1 MILLKN
7 IKAVAFI
14 AILIV
19 LPLYASEKCTFS
31 NDHLLHDK
39 YKENEAVSI
48 FKVFSKT
55 NEVKGVLKN
64 NNVFSAK
71 YWNCNHYGVQAM
83 MIIGPQIETIPEDL
97 NEQTLQL
104 AKAVLSSA
112 ELELIKNSL
121 GDKKLLLSSTPEKL
135 YIKSND
141 YSEFYVSYYVVND
154 VIFIEIKLYRG

>member
-1 MILLKN
+1 MILLGN
-7 IKAVAFI
+7 IKALAFI
-14 AILIV
+14 SILIV
-19 LPLYASEKCTFS
+19 LPLYASEKCTFA
-31 NDHLLHDK
+31 NDHVLYEK

-64 NNVFSAK
+64 NNVFSVK
-71 YWNCNHYGVQAM
+71 YWNCNHYGMQAM

-104 AKAVLSSA
+104 AKAVLSAS

-121 GDKKLLLSSTPEKL
+121 GAEKLVLSGTPEKR

-141 YSEFYVSYYVVND
+141 YSEFYLFYYIVSDMV
-154 VIFIEIKLYRG
+154 FIEIKLYRG